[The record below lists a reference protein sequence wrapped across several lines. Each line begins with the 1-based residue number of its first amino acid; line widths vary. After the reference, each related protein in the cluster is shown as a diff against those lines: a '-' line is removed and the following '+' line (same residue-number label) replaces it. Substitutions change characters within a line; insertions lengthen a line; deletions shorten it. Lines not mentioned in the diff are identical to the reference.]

1 MSSAITTALNGLV
14 NQSQDLARNLTSMV
28 KDSSTGNLDAVLVS
42 LPVAETNIKADAAV
56 IRAVNHTQKSL
67 LDIKV

>member
-1 MSSAITTALNGLV
+1 
-14 NQSQDLARNLTSMV
+14 MV